1 MQLPFPVSNPNL
13 PPAVASPWVSWDVT
27 PSPKSVKGIY
37 LSLSDERSEESKAPR
52 LLLATRGRTFPSLNC
67 ERKLS

>member
-1 MQLPFPVSNPNL
+1 
-13 PPAVASPWVSWDVT
+13 
-27 PSPKSVKGIY
+27 